1 MKPAK
6 AFIIP
11 GLIIL
16 LFVFSILMRYIFEK
30 YKLDLNHKYVIGR
43 LKEKENGVKGGTR
56 YIYQFKYLN
65 KYYEKTFSGEISNL
79 SLGDSMM
86 YFKIYPDDPNISRQ
100 IDGIRV
106 PKCLSILNMP
116 IDGWE
121 TIPTNPCK

>member
-6 AFIIP
+6 TFMIP

-16 LFVFSILMRYIFEK
+16 LFAFSILIRYIFEK
-30 YKLDLNHKYVIGR
+30 HKLDLNHRYVIGR
-43 LKEKENGVKGGTR
+43 LKKMENGVKGGTR
-56 YIYQFKYLN
+56 YIYQFQYLN
-65 KYYEKTFSGEISNL
+65 IYYEKIYSGEISNL

-86 YFKIYPDDPNISRQ
+86 FFKIYPDDPNISRQ

-121 TIPTNPCK
+121 TIPTSPCK

>member
-1 MKPAK
+1 M
-6 AFIIP
+6 IP

-16 LFVFSILMRYIFEK
+16 LFAFSILIRYIFEK
-30 YKLDLNHKYVIGR
+30 HKLDLNHRYVIGR
-43 LKEKENGVKGGTR
+43 LKKMENGVKGGTR
-56 YIYQFKYLN
+56 YIYQFQYLN
-65 KYYEKTFSGEISNL
+65 KYYEKIYSGEISNL

-86 YFKIYPDDPNISRQ
+86 FFKIYPDDPNISRQ

-121 TIPTNPCK
+121 TIPTSPCK